1 MKHIEFIGVPG
12 SGKTTICRE
21 LSLISGFYGGVMTD
35 GLARIGTNTLRIL
48 SNILPL
54 NSQIVMWEK
63 LLSRRYYRD
72 FIAEHPQFQKMIP
85 PIISEVHESKDH
97 VRWLFKRSAGQYQ
110 FLEETHKCGEIGV
123 FDEGF
128 LMRAVSAV
136 YRGSSLPFDQY
147 FESIPVP
154 DMVIY
159 VSVPDDTAEKRQ
171 KDRKG
176 HQSFDK
182 IEELR
187 KCCES
192 IVDLCESNS
201 IPVEEVKNTDTVDS
215 TRDEVVSQ
223 IKILNE

>member
-1 MKHIEFIGVPG
+1 MKHTEFIGVPG

-21 LSLISGFYGGVMTD
+21 LSPISGFYGGVMTD
-35 GLARIGTNTLRIL
+35 GLARMDQNTTSLL
-48 SNILPL
+48 SKILPL
-54 NSQIVMWEK
+54 NLQIIMWEN
-63 LLSRRYYRD
+63 LFYRRYYKTFVAGR
-72 FIAEHPQFQKMIP
+72 PQFLKVMP
-85 PIISEVHESKDH
+85 PIISEIDENKDH

-110 FLEETHKCGEIGV
+110 FLKETQKCGEIGL

-128 LMRAVSAV
+128 LMRAVSAM

-147 FESIPVP
+147 LEGIPVP

-159 VSVPDDTAEKRQ
+159 VSVPDDIAQKRQ

-176 HQSFDK
+176 RQAFDE

-192 IVDLCESNS
+192 IVNLCESMN
-201 IPVEEVKNTDTVDS
+201 IPIKEVENTDTVDS
-215 TRDEVVSQ
+215 TRDEVISQ
-223 IKILNE
+223 VKLNIE